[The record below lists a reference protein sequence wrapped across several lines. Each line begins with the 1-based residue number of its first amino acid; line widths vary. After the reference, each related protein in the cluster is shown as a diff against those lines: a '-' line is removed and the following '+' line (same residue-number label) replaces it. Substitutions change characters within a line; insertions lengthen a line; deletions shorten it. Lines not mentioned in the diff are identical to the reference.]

1 MSLTPLCLR
10 KNKKARPARISI
22 TPPPTPTPIPIFA
35 PEPLLFPFLLFELG
49 DTGTGDVCDPPGTV
63 DIIVETEGTV
73 VGEEPM
79 TVTVEAEP
87 S

>member
-1 MSLTPLCLR
+1 
-10 KNKKARPARISI
+10 
-22 TPPPTPTPIPIFA
+22 
-35 PEPLLFPFLLFELG
+35 LFELAEI
-49 DTGTGDVCDPPGTV
+49 GTGDVCDPPGTV
-63 DIIVETEGTV
+63 DIMVETEGTV